1 MRLFLDDREVTLSEL
16 KQTLDNLDYGSPDG
30 GTYEVIS
37 LVDIIDDEDIY
48 LQTEKY
54 SIYG

>member
-16 KQTLDNLDYGSPDG
+16 KQTLDNLDYGPPDG
-30 GTYEVIS
+30 GTFEVIS

-48 LQTEKY
+48 FEIEKY
-54 SIYG
+54 SAF